1 MEGNNLTRLGS
12 PDPAAE
18 CLVQKAVELLA
29 KVPYIDHPRA
39 LVSLVLFEAKKC
51 GGTARKSHSGSLERM
66 KLTRCH

>member
-29 KVPYIDHPRA
+29 KAPYIDHPRA
-39 LVSLVLFEAKKC
+39 HVSLVLFEAKK
-51 GGTARKSHSGSLERM
+51 AAVSDRNYFQRIVV
-66 KLTRCH
+66 